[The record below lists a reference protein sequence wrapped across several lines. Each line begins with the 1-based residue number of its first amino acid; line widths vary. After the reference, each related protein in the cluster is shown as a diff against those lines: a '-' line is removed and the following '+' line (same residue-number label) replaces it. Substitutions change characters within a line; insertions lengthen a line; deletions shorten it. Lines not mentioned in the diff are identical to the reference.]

1 MTYKT
6 SILLADDHLLFISGL
21 STLLAEEQNNYDISV
36 AHDGNM
42 VLQMVSDQQPDIILL
57 DIGMPGIGGMEV
69 LKYMNRVYPAIKII
83 MLSSYNDAHLIEKA
97 RRAGASGYLLKNCSI
112 EELQRAIA
120 DVMEGK
126 LSFPPIVHLPEHNAY
141 TNPIAQ
147 QFNLTKREI
156 EIIQLIKEE
165 LTNKQIADKLFLS
178 LFTVETHRKNIMHKL
193 KLNSAVSLMKFI
205 LDFKL

>member
-1 MTYKT
+1 MTHRT

-21 STLLAEEQNNYDISV
+21 ATLLTETQNNYDVSV

-42 VLQMVSDQQPDIILL
+42 VLQMVAEKQPDLILL

-69 LKYMNRVYPAIKII
+69 LKYLNRVYPAIKII
-83 MLSSYNDAHLIEKA
+83 MLSSYNDMHLIEKA
-97 RRAGASGYLLKNCSI
+97 RSIGASGYLVKNCSI
-112 EELQRAIA
+112 KELQRAIN
-120 DVMEGK
+120 DVMDEK
-126 LSFPPIVHLPEHNAY
+126 SSFPTIVHLPEHNTD
-141 TNPIAQ
+141 TNPIVQ
-147 QFNLTKREI
+147 QFNLTKREM

-165 LTNKQIADKLFLS
+165 YTNKQIADKLFLS